1 MKPHEGLDAQPQLSS
16 RCCGSQPE
24 RQKGIETGGTWHS
37 SRSSEVMIK
46 GDKPSSGT
54 KEEMGRVSRELTT
67 ARCNQAFVPRYQWKG
82 LGCHEEVWT
91 PAPCSRW

>member
-1 MKPHEGLDAQPQLSS
+1 MRDLTPNLNSHPDAVVPNPSG
-16 RCCGSQPE
+16 R
-24 RQKGIETGGTWHS
+24 KAGIETGGTWHS

-91 PAPCSRW
+91 PAPGSRW